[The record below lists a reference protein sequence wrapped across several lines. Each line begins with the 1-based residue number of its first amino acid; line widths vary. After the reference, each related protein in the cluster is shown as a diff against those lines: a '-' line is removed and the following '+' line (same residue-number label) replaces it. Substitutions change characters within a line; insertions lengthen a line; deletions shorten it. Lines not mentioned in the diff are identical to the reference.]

1 MAHNFEIPR
10 TKTEYNTLKSH
21 ETFPTWKA
29 DPLLRFDDT
38 GHLVLFS
45 GVYRD
50 WGTSAERRTL
60 RDLLGLRDPEE
71 AIENFATREYKV
83 KMAKDRDDARN
94 LVRNVAPTGGPPL
107 PPPDLTPDKE
117 ALDVGGDMLTK
128 NGGMVLGYDHKDQ
141 PSKDLIRDL
150 IKQGQVKHVFVEE
163 FPIELQADIDKY
175 LSSPSAEMSAE
186 LAKHIADKKS
196 YYNVDFE
203 PMLIAAREK
212 GVKIHGIDS
221 VEADPGVDVGD
232 PRYHERRVVMMNAV
246 AKRVFDKVRQNHPE
260 EPFAAMTGHM
270 HVNTVEGGI
279 PGLSQIMG
287 VPGVN
292 YDKQAG
298 KLVHLPEDTSKRGM
312 SSPLEQ
318 EFVDAC
324 LKKAAIDYKEAFQR
338 FQKSKEYTSADP
350 KPSTTDKLDKVQ
362 VTVIAQQLA
371 QQFVTNG
378 KLTTKGNIAGLLKD
392 RAVSNAFGPIFQATF
407 TRNQRQTD
415 LKKALDEGNLDGLK
429 SALDAD
435 PYLLQYEY
443 DPTDETNLLHG
454 ATQKGHTAL
463 VEELLNRGMDPNATD
478 HHGKSAL
485 HMALSQEPS
494 SDKRSLPA
502 SLVKA
507 LLANGANAKL
517 KDPNGKSPL
526 DLAQMGPCANGEIMQ
541 EFTMAGEANFVD
553 LFISRFIEDTKRLYK
568 PTWKPGMAQLDEA
581 EVRKA
586 AADMAEKLGGNDLD
600 KTILTSPEDV
610 ANAMSLPEV
619 VKEIARLIE
628 VTSTRN
634 TERNKVKDCISNHD
648 IAELEKLLSADPILA
663 RTEIDEKMPLALA
676 ALQGKSDIIDVF
688 LKYGVS
694 IDQVNSK
701 GRTALLEVCSQE
713 IGKTDSGKQK
723 EATKNSL
730 ALITKGAN
738 VNARN
743 GAGQTPLHQA
753 AFRNNTELMGVL
765 FDLGADPK
773 LKDKRGWTAHDTA
786 LGSTNKEAEEFFYN
800 ENKGER
806 DPKLVDAFDPK
817 AKVLTSTID
826 ILCQA
831 TMCNDPAQESE
842 VRKNYETLY
851 ADPTMRPMLDLA
863 AAAACKGRK
872 PPKGGLRIFVNNSN
886 VVGPLF
892 GQTIGPSGAYDEQT
906 NSLLIPMKSDGKEK
920 DPIGT
925 LAHELTHFAA
935 HMITDDEE
943 TMPFKEDEEKTEYL
957 TAIEADIKKLHLLNN
972 KSEADQFVLDR
983 FSGRMDTYA
992 NRGGDKQ
999 LLQEYLVGIPQIASV
1014 YGMEYVEKMV
1024 PNLAKYYKKF
1034 TERCAKVLETD
1045 PRFAEG
1051 RVRISKEANSGVVK
1065 RLDDTGAK
1073 PPKRNVRE
1081 KLEYEQFIKPD
1092 SGFLLGEGDSDAA
1105 RVKSLLD
1112 KVKQDYISKHGKR
1125 KDLKD
1130 RTIVYQPGDF
1140 ELSQQQQEALEKK
1153 IAQVEKVLISEI
1165 AKGSLPAKVTADGVR
1180 KLIEELSNTCH
1191 AKEGNEL
1198 NDSLRNRTGNWVKNE
1213 KINYVDF
1220 QISKGNKLSQAELAE
1235 AIVYRAQ
1242 AEAHGDGERIGR
1254 DTTVNEKKQS
1264 ELVKQLTETF
1274 GKQEHQS
1281 QLKDPAKLIATMS
1294 KALSI
1299 DTNKSVYLRSDD
1311 VDHVSI
1317 DKRKAKRVWL
1327 RQLKA
1332 IRP

>member
-1 MAHNFEIPR
+1 
-10 TKTEYNTLKSH
+10 
-21 ETFPTWKA
+21 
-29 DPLLRFDDT
+29 
-38 GHLVLFS
+38 
-45 GVYRD
+45 
-50 WGTSAERRTL
+50 
-60 RDLLGLRDPEE
+60 
-71 AIENFATREYKV
+71 
-83 KMAKDRDDARN
+83 
-94 LVRNVAPTGGPPL
+94 
-107 PPPDLTPDKE
+107 
-117 ALDVGGDMLTK
+117 
-128 NGGMVLGYDHKDQ
+128 
-141 PSKDLIRDL
+141 
-150 IKQGQVKHVFVEE
+150 
-163 FPIELQADIDKY
+163 
-175 LSSPSAEMSAE
+175 
-186 LAKHIADKKS
+186 
-196 YYNVDFE
+196 
-203 PMLIAAREK
+203 
-212 GVKIHGIDS
+212 
-221 VEADPGVDVGD
+221 
-232 PRYHERRVVMMNAV
+232 
-246 AKRVFDKVRQNHPE
+246 
-260 EPFAAMTGHM
+260 
-270 HVNTVEGGI
+270 
-279 PGLSQIMG
+279 
-287 VPGVN
+287 
-292 YDKQAG
+292 
-298 KLVHLPEDTSKRGM
+298 
-312 SSPLEQ
+312 
-318 EFVDAC
+318 
-324 LKKAAIDYKEAFQR
+324 
-338 FQKSKEYTSADP
+338 
-350 KPSTTDKLDKVQ
+350 
-362 VTVIAQQLA
+362 
-371 QQFVTNG
+371 
-378 KLTTKGNIAGLLKD
+378 
-392 RAVSNAFGPIFQATF
+392 
-407 TRNQRQTD
+407 
-415 LKKALDEGNLDGLK
+415 
-429 SALDAD
+429 
-435 PYLLQYEY
+435 
-443 DPTDETNLLHG
+443 
-454 ATQKGHTAL
+454 
-463 VEELLNRGMDPNATD
+463 
-478 HHGKSAL
+478 
-485 HMALSQEPS
+485 
-494 SDKRSLPA
+494 
-502 SLVKA
+502 
-507 LLANGANAKL
+507 
-517 KDPNGKSPL
+517 
-526 DLAQMGPCANGEIMQ
+526 
-541 EFTMAGEANFVD
+541 
-553 LFISRFIEDTKRLYK
+553 
-568 PTWKPGMAQLDEA
+568 
-581 EVRKA
+581 
-586 AADMAEKLGGNDLD
+586 
-600 KTILTSPEDV
+600 
-610 ANAMSLPEV
+610 
-619 VKEIARLIE
+619 
-628 VTSTRN
+628 
-634 TERNKVKDCISNHD
+634 
-648 IAELEKLLSADPILA
+648 
-663 RTEIDEKMPLALA
+663 
-676 ALQGKSDIIDVF
+676 
-688 LKYGVS
+688 
-694 IDQVNSK
+694 
-701 GRTALLEVCSQE
+701 
-713 IGKTDSGKQK
+713 
-723 EATKNSL
+723 
-730 ALITKGAN
+730 
-738 VNARN
+738 
-743 GAGQTPLHQA
+743 
-753 AFRNNTELMGVL
+753 
-765 FDLGADPK
+765 
-773 LKDKRGWTAHDTA
+773 
-786 LGSTNKEAEEFFYN
+786 
-800 ENKGER
+800 
-806 DPKLVDAFDPK
+806 
-817 AKVLTSTID
+817 
-826 ILCQA
+826 
-831 TMCNDPAQESE
+831 
-842 VRKNYETLY
+842 
-851 ADPTMRPMLDLA
+851 MLDLA